1 MTRTLF
7 TALLLVLFLTPA
19 NAENGSS
26 NSLTVYDLKNDGWRG
41 VEKQSHVEIRTSI
54 YPYNDLKRLV
64 QVVVHILQKA
74 EEQHKCIMEYDSQI
88 DTILEACIKL

>member
-7 TALLLVLFLTPA
+7 TALFLVFFLTPA
-19 NAENGSS
+19 VAENGSS
-26 NSLTVYDLKNDGWRG
+26 NSLTVYDLKKDGWR
-41 VEKQSHVEIRTSI
+41 VVKKQSHVEIRTSK

-88 DTILEACIKL
+88 DTILEECVKL

>member
-7 TALLLVLFLTPA
+7 TALFLVLFLTPA
-19 NAENGSS
+19 IAENGSS
-26 NSLTVYDLKNDGWRG
+26 NSLTVYDLKKDGWRV
-41 VEKQSHVEIRTSI
+41 VEKQSHVEIRTSK

-74 EEQHKCIMEYDSQI
+74 EERHKCIMEYDSQI
-88 DTILEACIKL
+88 DTILEKCIKL